1 MNNKPTVW
9 TDERLDLA
17 ERMWKD
23 GKTATAI
30 AAKIRDVS
38 RNSVLGIMNR
48 KRDRFPLRGGPASV
62 GRNIPMSPKEKVRKV
77 APAKPVQPPKPK
89 QQQFEAPKATARLAD
104 LGIIARLPKPTA
116 EARFPHRGA
125 VLKGGAPEG
134 VSFSALGHWQCA
146 WPLTNFEDAD
156 GPDMPCCGRRRRG
169 QDAPNSA
176 YCAEHA
182 AVARGEGR

>member
-1 MNNKPTVW
+1 MNNKKSVW
-9 TDERLDLA
+9 TPERLDLA
-17 ERMWKD
+17 EKLWKD
-23 GKTATAI
+23 GNSATVI
-30 AAKIRDVS
+30 AARLPGIS
-38 RNSVLGIMNR
+38 RNAVLGVMNR
-48 KRDRFPLRGGPASV
+48 ERARFPYRGGPAGV

-77 APAKPVQPPKPK
+77 ATAKPVQPQKPK
-89 QQQFEAPKATARLAD
+89 WQFEAQKATARLAD

-125 VLKGGAPEG
+125 VLKGGAPNG
-134 VSFSALGHWQCA
+134 VSFSSLSHWQCA

-169 QDAPNSA
+169 EDAPNSA